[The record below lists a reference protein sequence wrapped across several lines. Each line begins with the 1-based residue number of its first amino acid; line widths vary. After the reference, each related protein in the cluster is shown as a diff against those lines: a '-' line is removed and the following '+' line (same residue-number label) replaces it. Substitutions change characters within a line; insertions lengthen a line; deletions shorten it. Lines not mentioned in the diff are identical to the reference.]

1 MPRVGSLGPKVA
13 PPRDGITSKD
23 RSENNL
29 GIHENLLCLRSF
41 HLCLINNPRGGTI
54 IISPISEKKKLR
66 YNYFAPRNAAEE
78 GRGPAEPP
86 ATPQPHPL
94 VGTR

>member
-29 GIHENLLCLRSF
+29 GIHENLLCLRSL
-41 HLCLINNPRGGTI
+41 HL
-54 IISPISEKKKLR
+54 
-66 YNYFAPRNAAEE
+66 
-78 GRGPAEPP
+78 
-86 ATPQPHPL
+86 
-94 VGTR
+94 

>member
-41 HLCLINNPRGGTI
+41 HLRLINNPRGGHYYHQ
-54 IISPISEKKKLR
+54 P
-66 YNYFAPRNAAEE
+66 YFREE
-78 GRGPAEPP
+78 E
-86 ATPQPHPL
+86 TE
-94 VGTR
+94 V